1 MYLHLADCASV
12 RSRQDHVPQ
21 SAGHFYQLQLHFYIK
36 TELLSL
42 TLLWP
47 RWSVIT
53 SSQREKRGMQGDRE
67 TKDSPAAVIGLLFF
81 CQFLKSLGTSLSF
94 LLSLL
99 PSPLFP
105 LSLPSLLPLLFLSI
119 PSSPSV
125 SLLCAKNI
133 FIILLCCPHS
143 AVPQHTNDS
152 VCLRVCVP
160 VCASETVSM
169 CFYLCV
175 CWRKCLW
182 V

>member
-21 SAGHFYQLQLHFYIK
+21 CAGHFYELQLYFYIK

-53 SSQREKRGMQGDRE
+53 SSQREKREMQGDRE
-67 TKDSPAAVIGLLFF
+67 TKDSPAAVIGLLFP

-94 LLSLL
+94 LLSLV
-99 PSPLFP
+99 PFPLFP
-105 LSLPSLLPLLFLSI
+105 RSSIPPSSALSLDSLLS
-119 PSSPSV
+119 SV
-125 SLLCAKNI
+125 SLLRAKNI

-152 VCLRVCVP
+152 VCLWVCVS
-160 VCASETVSM
+160 VCARETVSM

-175 CWRKCLW
+175 CRRKCLW